1 MGLVIF
7 GGVILTSVS
16 HVIMLVFL
24 HLGFWVFFGVINLD
38 FKEISCILSVKI
50 FVVFRWDLDM
60 VELSE

>member
-24 HLGFWVFFGVINLD
+24 HLGYFFGVINLD

-50 FVVFRWDLDM
+50 FVCSDGTWIW
-60 VELSE
+60 

>member
-1 MGLVIF
+1 MLLCWYFYIWVF
-7 GGVILTSVS
+7 G
-16 HVIMLVFL
+16 
-24 HLGFWVFFGVINLD
+24 VFFGVINLD